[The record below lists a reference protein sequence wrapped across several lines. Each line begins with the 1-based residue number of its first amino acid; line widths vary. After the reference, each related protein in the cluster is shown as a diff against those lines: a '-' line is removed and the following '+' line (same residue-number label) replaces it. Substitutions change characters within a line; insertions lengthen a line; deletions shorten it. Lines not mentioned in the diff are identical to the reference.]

1 MELTYF
7 GTATIRIATARAS
20 VLTDPAFDPA
30 GSQYDFGPWYARRAW
45 FASEK
50 TFETPPAPARID
62 AFLITHDHHADN
74 LDLAG
79 RALVAARDVPV
90 VTTVAGARRLARAA
104 PAGRDSRP
112 GEGLG
117 LGERARG
124 LAAGASTEAC
134 GLTITATPA
143 RHGPAGTPRVDEVIG
158 FVVAAPGEPTVWIS
172 GDTVLYA
179 PLRAAIAALR
189 DAGTRIDVA
198 IVHCGGV
205 CFPRLPVLGKRLF
218 TFDAAQAV
226 EAMGLLDPGL
236 VVPVH
241 RSGWTHFRQPE
252 TELRAAFDAA
262 GLGART
268 RFLDVG
274 ETLAI

>member
-7 GTATIRIATARAS
+7 GTATIRIATARAA

-30 GSQYDFGPWYARRAW
+30 GSFYDFGPWYTPRTW
-45 FASEK
+45 ISSEK
-50 TFETPPAPARID
+50 TFDTPPAPERID
-62 AFLITHDHHADN
+62 AFLITHDHHGDN

-90 VTTVAGARRLARAA
+90 VTTVPGARRLARPA
-104 PAGRDSRP
+104 PAGRPSQP

-117 LGERARG
+117 LGARARG

-134 GLTITATPA
+134 GLTISATPA
-143 RHGPAGTPRVDEVIG
+143 RHGPRGTPRVGQVIG

-172 GDTVLYA
+172 GDTVMHA

-198 IVHCGGV
+198 IIHCGGV
-205 CFPRLPVLGKRLF
+205 CFPRVPILGRRLF

-226 EAMGLLDPGL
+226 EAISLLDPGL

-241 RSGWTHFRQPE
+241 RAGWTHFRQPE
-252 TELRAAFDAA
+252 ADLRAAFDAA

>member
-1 MELTYF
+1 MDLTYF
-7 GTATIRIATARAS
+7 GTATIRIATARAA
-20 VLTDPAFDPA
+20 VMTDPAFDPA
-30 GSQYDFGPWYARRAW
+30 GTSYDFGPWYTPRAW
-45 FASEK
+45 LSSEK
-50 TFETPPAPARID
+50 QYETPAAPERID

-74 LDLAG
+74 MDDAG
-79 RALVAARDVPV
+79 RALVAARGVPV

-104 PAGRDSRP
+104 PAGRGSRA

-117 LGERARG
+117 LGDRARG
-124 LAAGASTEAC
+124 LAVGASTEAC

-143 RHGPAGTPRVDEVIG
+143 RHGPRGTPQVNQVIG
-158 FVVAAPGEPTVWIS
+158 FVVASPGEPTVWIS
-172 GDTVLYA
+172 GDTVLHA

-198 IVHCGGV
+198 VVHCGGV
-205 CFPRLPVLGKRLF
+205 CFPRMPILGKRLF

-226 EAMGLLDPGL
+226 ETIGLLDPGL

-241 RSGWTHFRQPE
+241 RAGWTHFRQPE
-252 TELRAAFDAA
+252 ADLRAAFDAA
-262 GLGART
+262 GFGPRT

-274 ETLAI
+274 ETIAI